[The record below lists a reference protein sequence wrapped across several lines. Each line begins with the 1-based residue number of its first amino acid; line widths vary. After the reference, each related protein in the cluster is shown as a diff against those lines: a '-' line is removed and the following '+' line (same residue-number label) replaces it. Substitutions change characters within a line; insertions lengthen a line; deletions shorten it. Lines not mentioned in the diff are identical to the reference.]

1 VPAVLWLPKSKSA
14 LTSGIPYDKRPVAV
28 PDDKPAVI
36 TAYFEPPNPRHNL
49 IEMTVSD
56 SHSVLSLEV
65 VANREL
71 AQLSQA
77 PNEAPLILISIPPVS
92 MMLIG
97 LVDEIVATSYVNTS
111 DVLPT
116 PKPEVIIVFR

>member
-1 VPAVLWLPKSKSA
+1 VPVVLWLPKFKSV
-14 LTSGIPYDKRPVAV
+14 LTSGIPYDKRLVAV

-36 TAYFEPPNPRHNL
+36 TAYFEPPNPRHDL
-49 IEMTVSD
+49 IDITVSD
-56 SHSVLSLEV
+56 SHSVLSLDV
-65 VANREL
+65 VANRAL

-77 PNEAPLILISIPPVS
+77 PNEAPLILISIPAVS

-97 LVDEIVATSYVNTS
+97 LVDEIVATSYVSTS

-116 PKPEVIIVFR
+116 PKPEVIIVLR